1 MDYLPH
7 LLTNLP
13 AFRLTSDFYKILIFS
28 WNRRKLSVG
37 ALLDDLSVIHDENL
51 VGLLDCGEPV
61 GNRNPLFFSAGQP
74 LSCLARRCVIA
85 HRQLLDK
92 FFAARLSCCLPHFFI
107 GCRRV
112 AESDVFQKGA
122 SEQEVILRHKA
133 DHLRK
138 LLQRHVFDIHTAD
151 GNVSFRNIPEPRDQ
165 SGGCRFSAAAWAYQC
180 GKASR
185 RQSEVNSM
193 QHLPPI
199 CQPGKKVKA
208 IKCFS
213 LVD

>member
-1 MDYLPH
+1 MQQPEISIH
-7 LLTNLP
+7 P
-13 AFRLTSDFYKILIFS
+13 LIG
-28 WNRRKLSVG
+28 R
-37 ALLDDLSVIHDENL
+37 
-51 VGLLDCGEPV
+51 
-61 GNRNPLFFSAGQP
+61 
-74 LSCLARRCVIA
+74 
-85 HRQLLDK
+85 
-92 FFAARLSCCLPHFFI
+92 
-107 GCRRV
+107 
-112 AESDVFQKGA
+112 
-122 SEQEVILRHKA
+122 
-133 DHLRK
+133 LRK

-193 QHLPPI
+193 QHLPPV